1 MTTTGGQ
8 IRTPGSRTDADVLD
22 AIEDRLGRG
31 RTPRQIYGE
40 LSANPHFAGRV
51 PSVKTIGRKAKTF
64 RPPNPEERWSL
75 AEADPEEVAVVLP
88 VFAAMAKR
96 DRVWRCQ
103 FVTKE
108 QAQVLVR
115 ITAAAPDL
123 DPWVA
128 YQVAEGF
135 VSRRHRGLQT
145 LGLELGLAFATWR
158 GEASAAEF
166 RRVLDAG
173 FIGPDLRTDAR
184 LLELESKAAMV
195 DPIRDAID
203 RRADRAA
210 DAGLDAADDYW
221 AGLTDEEQEAATEE
235 QQEALDLGLVIAEFP
250 AEEPQDLPPAL
261 SGLLP

>member
-1 MTTTGGQ
+1 MTTTSGQ
-8 IRTPGSRTDADVLD
+8 IRTPGSRTDADVLE

-173 FIGPDLRTDAR
+173 FIGPDLSQDAR
-184 LLELESKAAMV
+184 LLELESKTAMV
-195 DPIRDAID
+195 DPIPDAIG
-203 RRADRAA
+203 RRAERAGEA
-210 DAGLDAADDYW
+210 LLDAWAD
-221 AGLTDEEQEAATEE
+221 LTDEELDAPIEE
-235 QQEALDLGLVIAEFP
+235 Q
-250 AEEPQDLPPAL
+250 
-261 SGLLP
+261 